1 MHYASR
7 ESDCKRRQEEDAAAA
22 LEWAILRG
30 EEIRRLAAEK
40 ARIKRELVEKELKL
54 EAEHILEVKIEATK
68 KEPEIISLKELK
80 NMNPKELKMVLG
92 SRGLSKQGN
101 RHELLKRLHE
111 HESNREAKQMIG
123 HSSKHVFSALM
134 REGFEETKDL

>member
-1 MHYASR
+1 MKKN
-7 ESDCKRRQEEDAAAA
+7 CKRRREEVAAAA
-22 LEWAILRG
+22 LEWAISRG

-40 ARIKRELVEKELKL
+40 AEKARIERERIEKELKL
-54 EAEHILEVKIEATK
+54 EAERIVEVKIKAIK
-68 KEPEIISLKELK
+68 KKPDIISLRELK
-80 NMNPKELKMVLG
+80 YMNPERLKMVLG